1 MTLPALRSCIPYLL
15 LAVVL
20 ILAALLPEHWQAL
33 LRYSRSGVSS
43 AEYWRLFSG
52 HLLHSNYW
60 HLLMNLGGLVLAMLL
75 HAGCFNY
82 RQLALQWLLSALAI
96 SVLLYIFASDI
107 QIYVGLS
114 GLLHA
119 MLTFGAIK
127 DIQLKIT
134 TGWLLLAGL
143 ITKVA
148 WEQWQGPDAELAEL
162 INASVATDAHLFG
175 VLTAVVLSLAGAVL
189 QAVKTAPAR

>member
-1 MTLPALRSCIPYLL
+1 
-15 LAVVL
+15 
-20 ILAALLPEHWQAL
+20 
-33 LRYSRSGVSS
+33 
-43 AEYWRLFSG
+43 
-52 HLLHSNYW
+52 
-60 HLLMNLGGLVLAMLL
+60 
-75 HAGCFNY
+75 
-82 RQLALQWLLSALAI
+82 
-96 SVLLYIFASDI
+96 DI